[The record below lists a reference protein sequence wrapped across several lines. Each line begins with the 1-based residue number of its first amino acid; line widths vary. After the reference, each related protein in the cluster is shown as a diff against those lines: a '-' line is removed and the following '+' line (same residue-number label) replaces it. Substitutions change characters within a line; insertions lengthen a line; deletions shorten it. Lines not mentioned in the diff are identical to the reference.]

1 MNKVERWSAPLGR
14 SASPFLELLM
24 PDYKMSRPIQERAA
38 AAIEGC
44 TLADSVPKY
53 VMDFYERAQ
62 LVTKHI
68 HNTPEFGQH
77 VAGPVIAIAIEN
89 MKLHERITALEA
101 RMDELAPVAGDK
113 KKQEQKP
120 AVVGA
125 PKVNAGA
132 ARQPVGA

>member
-1 MNKVERWSAPLGR
+1 
-14 SASPFLELLM
+14 M

-53 VMDFYERAQ
+53 VLDFYERAQ
-62 LVTKHI
+62 LVTKFI

-77 VAGPVIAIAIEN
+77 VAGPVIAMAIEN
-89 MKLHERITALEA
+89 MKLDERITALEA
-101 RMDELAPVAGDK
+101 RVDLLAGVK

-125 PKVNAGA
+125 PKANAGA
-132 ARQPVGA
+132 PRQPVGA